1 MLVPTGTYFVQF
13 QIQKAIGMVRTN
25 GAKLD
30 SRPGHAGGTA
40 VYPNYSMINHNC
52 VCNVRTM

>member
-1 MLVPTGTYFVQF
+1 M
-13 QIQKAIGMVRTN
+13 IRTN

-30 SRPGHAGGTA
+30 SRPGHAGGIA

>member
-1 MLVPTGTYFVQF
+1 M
-13 QIQKAIGMVRTN
+13 IRTN

-30 SRPGHAGGTA
+30 PRPGHAGGIA

-52 VCNVRTM
+52 VCNVRTMYGPKNKFDYSDFSVN